1 MPGRA
6 DSPAVGAQIDGAKVL
21 MFSIGRVSAA
31 DAGEVTPSGVRA
43 VMKGRSLQVDITLEF
58 SEHLFA
64 NERSKGLCRVL
75 EKFLSVEEVTVRFPG
90 HRRRMQTIPLDDEL
104 LTKAFL
110 IQKSRGIDGQV
121 EVTPEDAQS
130 ALVSDDSLEISALE
144 GKVVIA
150 TASHPKRSHLIQGRL
165 IPANGMLI
173 SLLNSGLPA
182 AGNCWLEFV
191 DALAE
196 SVRPWYMF
204 ACATDEYDANNMD
217 LSYGMRAIGVDYNK
231 GLPGFYHYN
240 FFSSRLAQQV
250 IRRDALTRLSAF
262 DCVRVLEGGVAVH
275 VGTWP
280 LDWSTEGYR
289 SLRETAFAVVDRDLF
304 FERDVSKPGRQL
316 CFE

>member
-1 MPGRA
+1 M
-6 DSPAVGAQIDGAKVL
+6 SAV
-21 MFSIGRVSAA
+21 
-31 DAGEVTPSGVRA
+31 DAGDVTRTGVRA
-43 VMKGRSLQVDITLEF
+43 VMESRSLQVDISLIF

-64 NERSKGLCRVL
+64 NERSKALCRVL
-75 EKFLSVEEVTVRFPG
+75 EKFLSVDEVTVRFPG
-90 HRRRMQTIPLDDEL
+90 HRRRTQTIPLDDEL

-110 IQKSRGIDGQV
+110 IQKSRGIDGEV
-121 EVTPEDAQS
+121 EVTPEDLQS
-130 ALVSDDSLEISALE
+130 ALTSDEYLEISALQ

-150 TASHPKRSHLIQGRL
+150 TSSHPSRSHLIQGRL
-165 IPANGMLI
+165 LPANGMLI
-173 SLLNSGLPA
+173 SVMKGGLPA
-182 AGNCWLEFV
+182 VRNCWLEFV

-204 ACATDEYDANNMD
+204 ACAGGEYDANNMD
-217 LSYGMRAIGVDYNK
+217 LSYGMRAIGVDYNR

-240 FFSSRLAQQV
+240 FFASRLAQQV
-250 IRRDALTRLSAF
+250 IRRDALARLSVL

-275 VGTWP
+275 VGKWP

-289 SLRETAFAVVDRDLF
+289 SLRESAFAVVDRDLF